1 MGGVMQRANEFAKGN
16 KIKRTGTFHQKVREE
31 RAKSLEDNTV
41 IEETN
46 TMLAA
51 EAGTGTDT
59 YVPSKLDKVASTSAS
74 LNEDEQQMAG
84 HIELAEQPKDTEL
97 VPQPRSEEEP
107 LSTHA
112 EDEQAGNDED
122 EQAQHGYTET
132 MVVKQDA
139 GGSSEEADDVPL
151 TGKDEAANVAAVR
164 EDSP

>member
-1 MGGVMQRANEFAKGN
+1 
-16 KIKRTGTFHQKVREE
+16 
-31 RAKSLEDNTV
+31 
-41 IEETN
+41 
-46 TMLAA
+46 MLAA
-51 EAGTGTDT
+51 EAGSGTDT

-74 LNEDEQQMAG
+74 MDDQGAGIVQEEQQMAD

-164 EDSP
+164 EDSPSV